1 MRVMSQRLA
10 VTFALT
16 IMLVAAVSEPA
27 RADGGPFGLG
37 LILGSPTGLSG
48 KVYFDKMNALDF
60 AVGEA
65 FINQRGFHLHVDY
78 LWHPVM
84 LTQDE
89 AFFLPL
95 YFGIGGRFLQHERHD
110 DSEAH
115 LGVRA
120 PIGILFDFKRVPID
134 VFLELAV
141 IVDFV
146 RASDSDVVDLNA
158 AIGVRYYF

>member
-1 MRVMSQRLA
+1 MSPRLA
-10 VTFALT
+10 ASFMLT
-16 IMLVAAVSEPA
+16 LGLAAAMPTA
-27 RADGGPFGLG
+27 RAEGGPFGLG
-37 LILGSPTGLSG
+37 LIVGSPTGLSG
-48 KVYFDKMNALDF
+48 KVYFNKMNALDF
-60 AVGEA
+60 GVGEA

-84 LTQDE
+84 LAQDE

-95 YFGIGGRFLQHERHD
+95 YLGVGGRFLEHERHD
-110 DSEAH
+110 NDEAH
-115 LGVRA
+115 LGVRG

-141 IVDFV
+141 IVDFI
-146 RASDSDVVDLNA
+146 RESDSDVVDLNA